1 MKKIAVFVLAFLLLF
16 SQAFARQIDSA
27 EEAADCLLD
36 GNAAYVS
43 GAEVRGDISAQRRSD
58 TAENGQHPYAVI
70 VTCSDSRVP
79 AEHIFGAGVGD
90 LFVIRTAGNVIGD
103 YEKGSV
109 EYGAEHLHAKLVVVL
124 GHTHCGAVDA
134 ALNGGAHGNIAAIT
148 DEIAAH
154 LPGNCD
160 PRDAEILNVEN
171 SIAQIRSSEILQELE
186 AKGEVEI
193 RGAIYDIVSGEV
205 RFLN

>member
-1 MKKIAVFVLAFLLLF
+1 MKRIAALVLVFILF
-16 SQAFARQIDSA
+16 AFAAQAQEADSA
-27 EEAADCLLD
+27 QSAAEQLLK
-36 GNAAYVS
+36 GNAAYVA
-43 GAEVRGDISAQRRSD
+43 GMTADGDISAQRRSD

-103 YEKGSV
+103 YELGSV

-124 GHTHCGAVDA
+124 GHTRCGAVDA
-134 ALNGGAHGNIAAIT
+134 AMNGGAHGYIAAIT

-154 LPGNCD
+154 LPDGCD
-160 PRDAEILNVEN
+160 ARQAEILNVEN
-171 SIAQIRSSEILQELE
+171 SIAQIRTSEIMQELE
-186 AKGEVEI
+186 NGGEVEI